1 MNMERFHEQLGEIDL
16 KYVGESAPRMKKKKR
31 PWISA
36 VAAALAVAVVLG
48 VFFARGGKPE
58 SVTPVPGS
66 VKSFAVGVPQYPESV
81 PYPASEVTGYDE
93 WAENR
98 KERRQFNG
106 AGGDLKDFF
115 AKANAAV
122 LGDLQQNTV
131 FSPLNAFMALAMLAE
146 ITEGDSRV
154 QVLDALG
161 VADLETLRDKA
172 YRVWNANYSNDG
184 AVTSILGNSIWLSD
198 GIDYRSETLD
208 TLAQS
213 YYASSFRG
221 DFSDAHY
228 RNAIPQWIN
237 EQTGGLLQQQ
247 AEDLDLSPETVLTL
261 LSTLYF
267 RAKWNDEFSK
277 SNTQDAVFH
286 GKSGDESVPFMRRDD
301 EYGAYYF
308 GERFGAVRL
317 YLREG
322 GAMWFLL
329 PDEGVTPDALF
340 RDTEVQALMALTDD
354 WVAQENYPN
363 HKSLKIHL
371 SLPRFDVSSEMD
383 LKQAVAALGVTD
395 VFDMARADFTPLTE
409 TVPVAVDQIRQGARV
424 AIDEEGVTATSFA
437 ALLGV
442 GAAEPPEE
450 EMDFVLDRPF
460 AFVITGL
467 DGLPLFTGTV
477 WDID

>member
-1 MNMERFHEQLGEIDL
+1 MNTERFYEQLGEIDL
-16 KYVGESAPRMKKKKR
+16 KYVSESAPRMKKKKR

-36 VAAALAVAVVLG
+36 VAAMLVIAVVLG
-48 VFFARGGKPE
+48 VFFGRGGKPE
-58 SVTPVPGS
+58 SVTPVPGA

-81 PYPASEVTGYDE
+81 PYPSSEVTGYDK

-106 AGGDLKDFF
+106 AGSDLKDFF

-122 LGDLQQNTV
+122 LGDAQRNTV
-131 FSPLNAFMALAMLAE
+131 FSPLNTFMALAMLAE
-146 ITEGDSRV
+146 ITEGDSRA

-395 VFDMARADFTPLTE
+395 VFDMARADFTPLTKN
-409 TVPVAVDQIRQGARV
+409 VPVAVDQIRHGARV
-424 AIDEEGVTATSFA
+424 TIDEEGVTAA
-437 ALLGV
+437 AFTAII
-442 GAAEPPEE
+442 GAGATMPPEE